1 MRYRDLLLAAVSI
14 TAISGVAQAQT
25 APAADN
31 AIVEEVVVTGTRAAG
46 RSRLD
51 TVSPVD
57 VVDNKALARQGTTE
71 LAQALSN
78 LAPSINFPRPSAV
91 DGTDSVRPATLRGLA
106 PDQTLVLINGKRGH
120 AAALVNINGA
130 VGRGSA
136 AFDLNTIPTAALE
149 RVEILREG
157 AAAQYGS
164 DAIAGVVN
172 LRLREARSG
181 GGATASYGL
190 YSSEVKTSRDL
201 DGRKAHDGVTYT
213 ASIWQ
218 GFSLP
223 NDGFLTLTGDVS
235 HRNPTNR
242 SDVSSAFSPG
252 IVTGR
257 YGDAQ
262 VESKAIYANAGLALN
277 ETWSAYGWAG
287 YQNRKT
293 QSAAFPR
300 LANASTNVVAIY
312 PNGFLPKITTDID
325 DYNLALG
332 TKGELGG
339 FTVDASVTYGANK
352 IHYGVR
358 DSLNTSYGAASPTR
372 FDAGI
377 MEYGQF
383 VGSLDFTRPL
393 TLFNFAKPST
403 LAFGVEYRDET
414 YKITAGDLYSY
425 SNGGLSSNVGSQ
437 GFPGFRPSNEVDNSR
452 HNYSLYVDLDN
463 QVTEKLDVSVAAR
476 FEDYSDFGSTTT
488 GKIAARYDFI
498 DSFALRGAVSTGF
511 RAPALQQQY
520 FTATSTNI
528 IGSTPTEVGTFPAT
542 SAVAAVLGAKPLEP
556 EESTN
561 YSLGLVYH
569 KGPFELT
576 IDAYQIDIEN
586 RIVLS
591 ENIQG
596 SATGTATQ
604 RAIYNLLFPSFG
616 VTTARFFINGVDT
629 TTKGVD
635 VVGRY
640 RLNAETVGRFDFT
653 LAANFNDTEITR
665 LPTTNTLSSLPVP
678 PTLFGRVNVL
688 TFEEG
693 TPSHKYVAAAD
704 WSKGP
709 WAATL
714 RLTAYGSVLQPNATA
729 SLDYET
735 GEKAVVDLEARRAFL
750 DDKLT
755 WAVGANNLLD
765 EYPNRTPA
773 ANNST
778 SGVVGFPNY
787 SPFGFNGRFLYTR
800 VSYNW

>member
-1 MRYRDLLLAAVSI
+1 MRYRNLLLAAVSF
-14 TAISGVAQAQT
+14 TALSGVANAQT
-25 APAADN
+25 APSADN

-190 YSSEVKTSRDL
+190 YNSEVKTSRDL

-213 ASIWQ
+213 ASVWQ

-372 FDAGI
+372 FDAGV

-383 VGSLDFTRPL
+383 VGSVDFTRPL
-393 TLFNFAKPST
+393 TLFNFAEPST

-542 SAVAAVLGAKPLEP
+542 SAVAAVLGARPLEP

-640 RLNAETVGRFDFT
+640 RLNAETAGRFDLT
-653 LAANFNDTEITR
+653 LAANFNDTEVTR

-714 RLTAYGSVLQPNATA
+714 RVTAYGSVLQPNATA

-750 DDKLT
+750 DDKLS